1 MVSPGAMLD
10 GTPIQDR
17 DPYSVPSI
25 RRNPVIAD
33 VFTQLNYMEKRG
45 SGLRKMCELTQIL
58 PNFHVGKEPR
68 YRTEA
73 ISFCTTFYNLNWS
86 EKGRVSVENV
96 ASAVE
101 SSVERFGVNEE
112 SSVERFGVNE
122 ESSVER
128 FGVNEE
134 SSVERFGVN
143 EESSVEK
150 FDVNVENADSSQK
163 TVGRTAQKIL
173 DYVVADPSITA
184 ENLAGKI
191 GVSKRAIEKNIK
203 NLRELGVLIREG
215 SDKSGYWRVIIS

>member
-1 MVSPGAMLD
+1 MD

-112 SSVERFGVNE
+112 SSVE
-122 ESSVER
+122 
-128 FGVNEE
+128 
-134 SSVERFGVN
+134 
-143 EESSVEK
+143 K

>member
-134 SSVERFGVN
+134 SSVE
-143 EESSVEK
+143 K

>member
-122 ESSVER
+122 ESSVE
-128 FGVNEE
+128 
-134 SSVERFGVN
+134 
-143 EESSVEK
+143 K

>member
-112 SSVERFGVNE
+112 SSVE
-122 ESSVER
+122 
-128 FGVNEE
+128 
-134 SSVERFGVN
+134 
-143 EESSVEK
+143 K